1 MRSPSLRCATPEFP
15 TSGEGSRHTRALIE
29 TRSRYVQGLRQDVT
43 PRQDTLSGVIICPST
58 CGGQRFTAWLTPQGG
73 TPSPLSQLHRV
84 ARASSIGIR
93 CAAPRESRRFAITRA
108 GNSSQKRRGKLQI
121 KEGGEGGATL
131 RAKGMRVP
139 PVRLLFCMQW
149 TKCFA
154 IPRRRLQRPN
164 YVCPSTPHTAPGSL
178 RSRRRGSATA
188 AWRLHRSG
196 RDRASP
202 AGLYPHSAAALC
214 SAR

>member
-58 CGGQRFTAWLTPQGG
+58 WGGQRFTASLTPQGG

-108 GNSSQKRRGKLQI
+108 GNSSQKTPWKTAN
-121 KEGGEGGATL
+121 KGGGGGGRHPAS
-131 RAKGMRVP
+131 KGNARS
-139 PVRLLFCMQW
+139 VRPTFILHAVDEMF
-149 TKCFA
+149 
-154 IPRRRLQRPN
+154 RN
-164 YVCPSTPHTAPGSL
+164 
-178 RSRRRGSATA
+178 SAETA
-188 AWRLHRSG
+188 ATS
-196 RDRASP
+196 
-202 AGLYPHSAAALC
+202 
-214 SAR
+214 

>member
-1 MRSPSLRCATPEFP
+1 MWRTAVHGVVDAAGWNSITAESITSRGSCFVNRNSLCGA
-15 TSGEGSRHTRALIE
+15 
-29 TRSRYVQGLRQDVT
+29 
-43 PRQDTLSGVIICPST
+43 SGVTAIRDHESGKFFAKTPWKT
-58 CGGQRFTAWLTPQGG
+58 ANKGGGR
-73 TPSPLSQLHRV
+73 
-84 ARASSIGIR
+84 
-93 CAAPRESRRFAITRA
+93 
-108 GNSSQKRRGKLQI
+108 
-121 KEGGEGGATL
+121 GGATL

-178 RSRRRGSATA
+178 LSRRRGSATA